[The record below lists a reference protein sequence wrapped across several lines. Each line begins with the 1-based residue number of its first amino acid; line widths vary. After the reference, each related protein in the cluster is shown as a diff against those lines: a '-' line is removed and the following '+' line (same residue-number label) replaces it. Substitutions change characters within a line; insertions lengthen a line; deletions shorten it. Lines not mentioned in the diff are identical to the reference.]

1 MIKWDQEQKDRIW
14 KLYTDQQL
22 SLSQIAQRYGHLGA
36 TRSGISG
43 LIGRMHKARE
53 DEVEK
58 QVETAKKRAERGLK
72 NKMQGTPRGGYLKKK
87 RSDNT
92 LTEEEIS
99 NIRTLKS

>member
-22 SLSQIAQRYGHLGA
+22 SFAQIAQRYSHLGA
-36 TRSGISG
+36 TRQAIAG
-43 LIGRMHKARE
+43 LIGRMNMARD
-53 DEVEK
+53 DEVDKAIE
-58 QVETAKKRAERGLK
+58 VAKKRAERGLK

-87 RSDNT
+87 RSDNK